1 MARTSCGW
9 TRSTRP
15 CAASRD
21 SCRFGPC
28 QGWSVVTTHTY
39 MHTHIHTCI
48 PCMHACMH
56 TCTHRSMPRLECGE
70 LQTYIHAHTGELRS
84 VLFRFRS
91 AAELHAW
98 MYSTEREENLR
109 QLGPLLHAPTEVSA
123 NASRTLPDSFSD
135 MLIPANG
142 SAPLRP
148 PPKWKV
154 VLLTTCSLWLVVY
167 PTSLWMPSWLLDIG
181 VTDP

>member
-1 MARTSCGW
+1 
-9 TRSTRP
+9 
-15 CAASRD
+15 
-21 SCRFGPC
+21 
-28 QGWSVVTTHTY
+28 
-39 MHTHIHTCI
+39 
-48 PCMHACMH
+48 
-56 TCTHRSMPRLECGE
+56 MPRLECGE